1 MERFFE
7 KITRALVENGNIREE
22 EEEVYQ
28 YALKSML
35 ILGGNILL
43 SLMIGVCMGM
53 PGYCV
58 LFLCML
64 VPLRSDAG
72 GYHAPN
78 LFICYL
84 LSFASLILTMFW
96 AKETS
101 VFQLAIVS
109 ALALGSLLLIFLF
122 APLDSKNRPLEGQER
137 KCIRKRARI
146 VVCLEWITGGLL
158 LLVSPPAA
166 YTVWSAI
173 VWSGVG
179 YIAWYLERKI
189 EARKTAP
196 APHKIIRTSSVCL
209 TLFPFASRRISFF
222 CLLHA
227 SSSEKGCKHF
237 LGFDRPL
244 RL

>member
-84 LSFASLILTMFW
+84 LSFASP
-96 AKETS
+96 
-101 VFQLAIVS
+101 
-109 ALALGSLLLIFLF
+109 ALPIPSRM
-122 APLDSKNRPLEGQER
+122 PS
-137 KCIRKRARI
+137 
-146 VVCLEWITGGLL
+146 
-158 LLVSPPAA
+158 
-166 YTVWSAI
+166 
-173 VWSGVG
+173 
-179 YIAWYLERKI
+179 
-189 EARKTAP
+189 TAP
-196 APHKIIRTSSVCL
+196 ASALYSLLTMRNTRAGMSRT
-209 TLFPFASRRISFF
+209 
-222 CLLHA
+222 
-227 SSSEKGCKHF
+227 
-237 LGFDRPL
+237 
-244 RL
+244 

>member
-146 VVCLEWITGGLL
+146 VVCLEWITGGTATACQPSCRLYSMERNC
-158 LLVSPPAA
+158 VE
-166 YTVWSAI
+166 
-173 VWSGVG
+173 WSGIYSMVSG
-179 YIAWYLERKI
+179 KKNRGK
-189 EARKTAP
+189 R
-196 APHKIIRTSSVCL
+196 
-209 TLFPFASRRISFF
+209 
-222 CLLHA
+222 
-227 SSSEKGCKHF
+227 
-237 LGFDRPL
+237 
-244 RL
+244 

>member
-84 LSFASLILTMFW
+84 LSFAS
-96 AKETS
+96 
-101 VFQLAIVS
+101 

-189 EARKTAP
+189 EARD
-196 APHKIIRTSSVCL
+196 
-209 TLFPFASRRISFF
+209 
-222 CLLHA
+222 
-227 SSSEKGCKHF
+227 EKH
-237 LGFDRPL
+237 
-244 RL
+244 

>member
-173 VWSGVG
+173 VWSGVEWD
-179 YIAWYLERKI
+179 I
-189 EARKTAP
+189 
-196 APHKIIRTSSVCL
+196 
-209 TLFPFASRRISFF
+209 
-222 CLLHA
+222 
-227 SSSEKGCKHF
+227 
-237 LGFDRPL
+237 
-244 RL
+244 

>member
-101 VFQLAIVS
+101 VFPTCHRIS
-109 ALALGSLLLIFLF
+109 TCIGLI
-122 APLDSKNRPLEGQER
+122 
-137 KCIRKRARI
+137 
-146 VVCLEWITGGLL
+146 
-158 LLVSPPAA
+158 
-166 YTVWSAI
+166 
-173 VWSGVG
+173 
-179 YIAWYLERKI
+179 
-189 EARKTAP
+189 
-196 APHKIIRTSSVCL
+196 IINFSVC
-209 TLFPFASRRISFF
+209 TF
-222 CLLHA
+222 
-227 SSSEKGCKHF
+227 GQ
-237 LGFDRPL
+237 
-244 RL
+244 

>member
-84 LSFASLILTMFW
+84 LSFGQKRQVYFNLPSYQHLHW
-96 AKETS
+96 AH
-101 VFQLAIVS
+101 
-109 ALALGSLLLIFLF
+109 
-122 APLDSKNRPLEGQER
+122 
-137 KCIRKRARI
+137 
-146 VVCLEWITGGLL
+146 
-158 LLVSPPAA
+158 
-166 YTVWSAI
+166 Y
-173 VWSGVG
+173 
-179 YIAWYLERKI
+179 Y
-189 EARKTAP
+189 
-196 APHKIIRTSSVCL
+196 
-209 TLFPFASRRISFF
+209 
-222 CLLHA
+222 
-227 SSSEKGCKHF
+227 
-237 LGFDRPL
+237 
-244 RL
+244 

>member
-1 MERFFE
+1 
-7 KITRALVENGNIREE
+7 
-22 EEEVYQ
+22 
-28 YALKSML
+28 
-35 ILGGNILL
+35 
-43 SLMIGVCMGM
+43 M

-58 LFLCML
+58 LFLGLL

-96 AKETS
+96 AIETS
-101 VFQLAIVS
+101 VFQLAMVS

-189 EARKTAP
+189 EARD
-196 APHKIIRTSSVCL
+196 
-209 TLFPFASRRISFF
+209 
-222 CLLHA
+222 
-227 SSSEKGCKHF
+227 EKH
-237 LGFDRPL
+237 
-244 RL
+244 

>member
-1 MERFFE
+1 
-7 KITRALVENGNIREE
+7 
-22 EEEVYQ
+22 
-28 YALKSML
+28 
-35 ILGGNILL
+35 
-43 SLMIGVCMGM
+43 MGM

-189 EARKTAP
+189 EARPDRNIVWNFSGQSYIPNT
-196 APHKIIRTSSVCL
+196 KIFQWNLCGRKSGNQVCAGC
-209 TLFPFASRRISFF
+209 TLS
-222 CLLHA
+222 
-227 SSSEKGCKHF
+227 G
-237 LGFDRPL
+237 
-244 RL
+244 

>member
-96 AKETS
+96 SKETR
-101 VFQLAIVS
+101 VFQLANVS

-189 EARKTAP
+189 EARD
-196 APHKIIRTSSVCL
+196 
-209 TLFPFASRRISFF
+209 
-222 CLLHA
+222 
-227 SSSEKGCKHF
+227 EKH
-237 LGFDRPL
+237 
-244 RL
+244 

>member
-35 ILGGNILL
+35 ILG
-43 SLMIGVCMGM
+43 GM

-189 EARKTAP
+189 EARD
-196 APHKIIRTSSVCL
+196 
-209 TLFPFASRRISFF
+209 
-222 CLLHA
+222 
-227 SSSEKGCKHF
+227 EKH
-237 LGFDRPL
+237 
-244 RL
+244 

>member
-1 MERFFE
+1 M
-7 KITRALVENGNIREE
+7 
-22 EEEVYQ
+22 
-28 YALKSML
+28 
-35 ILGGNILL
+35 
-43 SLMIGVCMGM
+43 
-53 PGYCV
+53 
-58 LFLCML
+58 FLCML

-146 VVCLEWITGGLL
+146 VVCLGVDHRGTATACQPSCRLYSMERNC
-158 LLVSPPAA
+158 VE
-166 YTVWSAI
+166 
-173 VWSGVG
+173 WSGIYSMVSG
-179 YIAWYLERKI
+179 KKNRGK
-189 EARKTAP
+189 R
-196 APHKIIRTSSVCL
+196 
-209 TLFPFASRRISFF
+209 
-222 CLLHA
+222 
-227 SSSEKGCKHF
+227 
-237 LGFDRPL
+237 
-244 RL
+244 

>member
-53 PGYCV
+53 PGYC
-58 LFLCML
+58 
-64 VPLRSDAG
+64 A
-72 GYHAPN
+72 
-78 LFICYL
+78 
-84 LSFASLILTMFW
+84 
-96 AKETS
+96 
-101 VFQLAIVS
+101 
-109 ALALGSLLLIFLF
+109 LLLIFLF

-189 EARKTAP
+189 EARD
-196 APHKIIRTSSVCL
+196 
-209 TLFPFASRRISFF
+209 
-222 CLLHA
+222 
-227 SSSEKGCKHF
+227 EKH
-237 LGFDRPL
+237 
-244 RL
+244 

>member
-109 ALALGSLLLIFLF
+109 ALALGALLLIFLF

-189 EARKTAP
+189 EARD
-196 APHKIIRTSSVCL
+196 
-209 TLFPFASRRISFF
+209 
-222 CLLHA
+222 
-227 SSSEKGCKHF
+227 EKH
-237 LGFDRPL
+237 
-244 RL
+244 

>member
-109 ALALGSLLLIFLF
+109 A
-122 APLDSKNRPLEGQER
+122 
-137 KCIRKRARI
+137 ARI

-189 EARKTAP
+189 EARD
-196 APHKIIRTSSVCL
+196 
-209 TLFPFASRRISFF
+209 
-222 CLLHA
+222 
-227 SSSEKGCKHF
+227 EKH
-237 LGFDRPL
+237 
-244 RL
+244 

>member
-96 AKETS
+96 AKVYFNLPS
-101 VFQLAIVS
+101 YQ
-109 ALALGSLLLIFLF
+109 
-122 APLDSKNRPLEGQER
+122 
-137 KCIRKRARI
+137 
-146 VVCLEWITGGLL
+146 
-158 LLVSPPAA
+158 
-166 YTVWSAI
+166 
-173 VWSGVG
+173 
-179 YIAWYLERKI
+179 
-189 EARKTAP
+189 
-196 APHKIIRTSSVCL
+196 H
-209 TLFPFASRRISFF
+209 
-222 CLLHA
+222 LHWA
-227 SSSEKGCKHF
+227 HYY
-237 LGFDRPL
+237 
-244 RL
+244 

>member
-109 ALALGSLLLIFLF
+109 ALALGSLLLIF
-122 APLDSKNRPLEGQER
+122 
-137 KCIRKRARI
+137 
-146 VVCLEWITGGLL
+146 CLHLW
-158 LLVSPPAA
+158 
-166 YTVWSAI
+166 TV
-173 VWSGVG
+173 
-179 YIAWYLERKI
+179 
-189 EARKTAP
+189 KTDRW
-196 APHKIIRTSSVCL
+196 KVRRESV
-209 TLFPFASRRISFF
+209 
-222 CLLHA
+222 
-227 SSSEKGCKHF
+227 
-237 LGFDRPL
+237 
-244 RL
+244 